1 MNYLEELIA
10 VEQFMKEIDKQK
22 KAEKKKYEYMYMCV
36 NMMDVL
42 NRALENSSFK
52 KGTLTYNDLQE
63 NVVVSLSVRREYD
76 DFEATVVHV
85 MNDRWGGKI
94 AKIIAGYEDDCGFYY
109 ISHSFNSWEI

>member
-22 KAEKKKYEYMYMCV
+22 KAEKENYEYMRV

-42 NRALENSSFK
+42 DRALENSSFK